1 MREHG
6 ITRAGYNVSGDLEFI
21 TIYTLFD
28 ITRTGVLKIY
38 DSRIPA
44 FIDDADQLVR
54 NQTEW
59 NRSRNQQRNWETL
72 VQLISLRAQ
81 PVMLENPKRLLAA
94 DTISLGLGHHWPIPQ
109 TVWTVSFATEHT
121 RVYSDGADDLGQ
133 LKRECQLV
141 PMLTGLNETV
151 TFERACIETT
161 GDYANTSFAVTRRLA
176 NQYVT
181 P

>member
-28 ITRTGVLKIY
+28 ITRTGVLKIF
-38 DSRIPA
+38 DPRIPA

-81 PVMLENPKRLLAA
+81 PIMLENPKKLPDA
-94 DTISLGLGHHWPIPQ
+94 DVFELGLGLAWPSPQ
-109 TVWTVSFATEHT
+109 SVWTVSFATEHT
-121 RVYSDGADDLGQ
+121 RVYCDQQDDLGQ
-133 LKRECQLV
+133 LKKECQHV
-141 PMLTGLNETV
+141 PMLIGLTETV
-151 TFERACIETT
+151 DLSRACIETT
-161 GDYANTSFAVTRRLA
+161 GEYTNISFAVTRRLA
-176 NQYVT
+176 NQYVI